1 MYGHSLNHLT
11 NKEKDMI
18 TKKDF
23 NNIAEVVRK
32 HLTTS
37 EQKDLFVRQLAD
49 YFEKEN
55 TNFNRGMFVHACY
68 WRKA

>member
-1 MYGHSLNHLT
+1 
-11 NKEKDMI
+11 MI

-32 HLTTS
+32 NLTTP
-37 EQKDLFVRQLAD
+37 EQKDLLVKELAD
-49 YFEKEN
+49 YFEKKN
-55 TNFNRGMFVHACY
+55 PNFNRGIFIHNCY

>member
-1 MYGHSLNHLT
+1 MV
-11 NKEKDMI
+11 

-23 NNIAEVVRK
+23 KNIAEVVRTQ
-32 HLTTS
+32 LTAS

-49 YFEKEN
+49 YFEKQN
-55 TNFNRGMFVHACY
+55 PNFSRGMFVHDCY

>member
-1 MYGHSLNHLT
+1 MV
-11 NKEKDMI
+11 

-23 NNIAEVVRK
+23 NNIAEVVRTK
-32 HLTTS
+32 LTAS

-55 TNFNRGMFVHACY
+55 PNFNRGMFVHACY

>member
-1 MYGHSLNHLT
+1 
-11 NKEKDMI
+11 MI

-37 EQKDLFVRQLAD
+37 EQKDLFVKQLAD

-68 WRKA
+68 WR